1 MITYIKDVND
11 IQKKIDR
18 LYEAYPLL
26 RNIDNESGGI
36 IAHSAIFKKIEMN
49 TYLSNDGDNCMGFIF
64 VISGNIKIQRMNA
77 GGKETN
83 LYDLSKGQLCNELS
97 NCFKED
103 DNLNICAKAIHESEI
118 CIIPCGIAKRYLKQ
132 DKEFL
137 RYMYN
142 DLYKKH
148 QIIIKNKESIRH
160 EPLEKRLIKLLIG
173 KKTKIIYATHSEL
186 AFEIDSTREVVSRKL
201 KKIENDGYI
210 KMHRGKIQIIK
221 DLDQLIS

>member
-11 IQKKIDR
+11 IQKRIDS

-26 RNIDNESGGI
+26 KSIDEESQGI
-36 IAHSAIFKKIEMN
+36 IANSAIFKKLQIN
-49 TYLSNDGDNCMGFIF
+49 TNLSNDGDGCMGFIF

-83 LYDLSKGQLCNELS
+83 LYNLSKGQLCNELS

-103 DNLNICAKAIHESEI
+103 DNLNICAKAMQESEI

-142 DLYKKH
+142 DLYRKH

-160 EPLEKRLIKLLIG
+160 EPLEMRLIKMLLS
-173 KKTKIIYATHSEL
+173 KKTKVIYATHSEL

-201 KKIENDGYI
+201 KKIEKEGYI

-221 DLDQLIS
+221 DLNELIS